1 MESEK
6 NKKESKKSLRWTSR
20 LGFIMTAAGAA
31 VGLGNLQRFPQ
42 LVAMHGGG
50 AFLLLYL
57 LCVFLFAWPLMLTE
71 ISLGRAMR
79 SDPVKS
85 FVLAAPN
92 KPIWKYVGGL
102 GALIAFCILSYYTVS
117 CSWTLAFILKNT
129 SSANNISFDSIA
141 GNPNSVIWYLL
152 AFHSFVTLVVLKGLN
167 QGVEKFSKIV
177 MPLMFIIQ
185 IILII
190 KILSM
195 KGSWEG
201 LMHYLKPD
209 FSKLRGDSLLNAL
222 SQAFFSLCVGEAVLL
237 TYGSFASKKE
247 SLPLSAGYIAIL
259 DTSVAFLA
267 GLIII
272 PAVFITKQDP
282 NQGMGLIYNTLF
294 HIFEQMKGGNFF
306 LILYFIILAIAGLT
320 TCITLLDVSSHTFS
334 KTFGLSKTKGTLIIS
349 TLALILGIPSLYSKG
364 GSQFLSNIVF
374 LGQKGFC
381 DIMDF
386 VWGSIGMVVCGLL
399 TTIFVGWIWGTKK
412 ATDELC
418 VNATLFSKIKNI
430 WSFHIKWTAPLV
442 IIYILKTLI
451 NLIFN

>member
-1 MESEK
+1 MDINSK
-6 NKKESKKSLRWTSR
+6 SKKTKSPRWASR

-42 LVAMHGGG
+42 LVALHGGG

-57 LCVFLFAWPLMLTE
+57 LCVLLFGLPLMLTE

-79 SDPVKS
+79 SDPVNS
-85 FVLAAPN
+85 FKLAAPN
-92 KPIWKYVGGL
+92 KPFWKYVGGL

-117 CSWTLAFILKNT
+117 CSWTLAFMLKSFTNK
-129 SSANNISFDSIA
+129 NLSFDIIA
-141 GNPNSVIWYLL
+141 KNPNNVIFYLL
-152 AFHSFVTLVVLKGLN
+152 IFHSLVTLIVLKGLN

-177 MPLMFIIQ
+177 MPLMFVIQ

-201 LMHYLKPD
+201 FIHYLKPD
-209 FSKLRGDSLLNAL
+209 FTKLRSDSVLNAL

-237 TYGSFASKKE
+237 TYGSFASKNE
-247 SLPLSAGYIAIL
+247 SLPLSASYIAIL

-282 NQGMGLIYNTLF
+282 TQGMGLIYNTLF
-294 HIFEQMKGGNFF
+294 TVFEQMKGGDIF
-306 LILYFIILAIAGLT
+306 LVLYFVILAIAGLT

-334 KTFGLSKTKGTLIIS
+334 KTFKLSKNKSVLLIS
-349 TLALILGIPSLYSKG
+349 LLALILGIPSLYSKG
-364 GSQFLSNIVF
+364 GSEFFTNMVF

-399 TTIFVGWIWGTKK
+399 TTIFVGWIWGTKNAMK
-412 ATDELC
+412 ELSI
-418 VNATLFSKIKNI
+418 NASIFNKIKKI
-430 WSFHIKWTAPLV
+430 WAIHIKWTAPLI

-451 NLIFN
+451 SLI

>member
-1 MESEK
+1 MK
-6 NKKESKKSLRWTSR
+6 KKELKENISKTRWTSR

-57 LCVFLFAWPLMLTE
+57 LCVILFAWPLMLTE

-79 SDPVKS
+79 SDPVNS
-85 FVLAAPN
+85 FVLAAP
-92 KPIWKYVGGL
+92 KTPIWKYVGGL

-117 CSWTLAFILKNT
+117 CSWTLAFIIKSFSNT
-129 SSANNISFDSIA
+129 NNITFDIVA
-141 GNPNSVIWYLL
+141 KNPNYVIWFLL
-152 AFHSFVTLVVLKGLN
+152 AFHFFVTIVVLKGLN
-167 QGVEKFSKIV
+167 DGVEKFSKIV
-177 MPLMFIIQ
+177 MPLMFVIQ

-195 KGSWEG
+195 KGSWDG
-201 LMHYLKPD
+201 LIHYLKPD
-209 FSKLRGDSLLNAL
+209 FSKLRSDSLLNAL

-282 NQGMGLIYNTLF
+282 TQGMGLIYNTLF
-294 HIFEQMKGGNFF
+294 SVFEQMKGGNIF

-334 KTFGLSKTKGTLIIS
+334 KTIGISKNKSTLIIS
-349 TLALILGIPSLYSKG
+349 VLALTLGIPSLYSKG
-364 GSQFLSNIVF
+364 GSEFFSNMVF

-399 TTIFVGWIWGTKK
+399 MTIFVGWVWGTKK
-412 ATDELC
+412 ATDELSI
-418 VNATLFSKIKNI
+418 NASLFFKIKKI
-430 WSFHIKWTAPLV
+430 WSFHIKWTAPII

-451 NLIFN
+451 NLI